1 MDAIFYV
8 IPGLIMAVALFVAY
22 RVVFRSLQMRRAWN
36 SGLTAQ
42 ARCLRSYTTVS
53 GGHGNT
59 SVHTTL
65 HHVYEFVARDGRLVR
80 FEEEGGPGTRVEG
93 DLVTVHYAEGAQVV
107 ATAHAPGHA
116 RQAAATV
123 GILVFL
129 GVVVVFC
136 AGFMSTYS
144 DMSSGMDPMS
154 GF

>member
-1 MDAIFYV
+1 MDAIFYAV
-8 IPGLIMAVALFVAY
+8 PGLIMAVALFAAY
-22 RVVFRSLQMRRAWN
+22 RVVHRSLQMRSAWN

-53 GGHGNT
+53 GGRGDT
-59 SVHTTL
+59 SVRTTL

-80 FEEEGGPGTRVEG
+80 FEEEDGPGTRVEG

-116 RQAAATV
+116 RQAATTV

-129 GVVVVFC
+129 GVIVVFC
-136 AGFMSTYS
+136 VGFMTTFS
-144 DMSSGMDPMS
+144 DMSSGADPMS